1 MSRITDLFAAYRFI
15 KVLVTDYKKMDGYKL
30 GIFDDQGRRIVNPQT
45 GKPDKLKTSKEKN
58 AYTVFHKLVFNIR
71 RILKKIPII
80 GTTLGSYAT
89 ALYLLKDTFK
99 ESADLENV
107 FLDYLYEN
115 HNIKSD
121 LVESNEIQTL
131 SKGTYKLKNDVMY
144 KTEQNDYEYIQNES
158 LVYNIENQEPIDVVM
173 GIEIFEV
180 FDSEDNR
187 IFVSLKDL
195 EKVSEEIANVT
206 GTAVAG
212 TGGDSSVV
220 VVRKKRKTDYEQ
232 REKELEVFRRIG
244 RG

>member
-1 MSRITDLFAAYRFI
+1 MNRVTDLFASYRFI
-15 KVLVTDYKKMDGYKL
+15 KLLVTDFKKLPGYKL
-30 GIFDDQGRRIVNPQT
+30 GIFDENGNRKVNPET
-45 GKPDKLKTSKEKN
+45 GKPDKLESSKEKN

-71 RILKKIPII
+71 RILKKIPLI

-107 FLDYLYEN
+107 FLDYLHEN
-115 HNIKSD
+115 HNIKSN
-121 LVESNEIQTL
+121 LIESNEIQNL

-158 LVYNIENQEPIDVVM
+158 LVYNIQNQEPIDVVM

-206 GTAVAG
+206 GTGVAG
-212 TGGDSSVV
+212 TGDDSSVV
-220 VVRKKRKTDYEQ
+220 VVRDKKKRK
-232 REKELEVFRRIG
+232 KEMEVFKRNG
-244 RG
+244 TV

>member
-1 MSRITDLFAAYRFI
+1 MNRVTDLFASYRFI
-15 KVLVTDYKKMDGYKL
+15 KLLVTDFKKLPGYKL
-30 GIFDDQGRRIVNPQT
+30 GIFDENGNRKVNPET
-45 GKPDKLKTSKEKN
+45 GKPDKLESSKEKN

-71 RILKKIPII
+71 RILKKIPLI

-107 FLDYLYEN
+107 FLDYLHEN
-115 HNIKSD
+115 HNIKSN
-121 LVESNEIQTL
+121 LIESNEIQNL

-158 LVYNIENQEPIDVVM
+158 LVYNEEVQEPIDVVM

-212 TGGDSSVV
+212 TGDDSSVV
-220 VVRKKRKTDYEQ
+220 VVRDKKKRK
-232 REKELEVFRRIG
+232 KEMEVFKRNG
-244 RG
+244 TV

>member
-1 MSRITDLFAAYRFI
+1 MNRVTDLFASYRFI
-15 KVLVTDYKKMDGYKL
+15 KLLVTDFKKLPGYKL
-30 GIFDDQGRRIVNPQT
+30 GIFDENGNRIIDPET
-45 GKPDKLKTSKEKN
+45 GKPSKLETTKEKN

-71 RILKKIPII
+71 RILKKIPLI

-107 FLDYLYEN
+107 FLDYLHEN
-115 HNIKSD
+115 HDIKSN
-121 LVESNEIQTL
+121 LFESNEIQTL

-158 LVYNIENQEPIDVVM
+158 LVYNEEVQEPIDVVM

-180 FDSEDNR
+180 FDSKNNR

-206 GTAVAG
+206 GTGVAG
-212 TGGDSSVV
+212 TGDDSSVV
-220 VVRKKRKTDYEQ
+220 VVRDKKKRK
-232 REKELEVFRRIG
+232 KELEVFRRNVTV
-244 RG
+244 

>member
-1 MSRITDLFAAYRFI
+1 MNRVTDLFASYRFI
-15 KVLVTDYKKMDGYKL
+15 KLLVTDFKKLPGYKL
-30 GIFDDQGRRIVNPQT
+30 GIFDENGNRIVNPET
-45 GKPDKLKTSKEKN
+45 GKPDKLESSKEKN

-71 RILKKIPII
+71 RILKKIPLI

-99 ESADLENV
+99 ESADLENI
-107 FLDYLYEN
+107 FLDYLHEN
-115 HNIKSD
+115 HDIKSN
-121 LVESNEIQTL
+121 LFESNEIQTL

-158 LVYNIENQEPIDVVM
+158 LVYNIKNQEPIDVVM

-212 TGGDSSVV
+212 TGDDSSVV
-220 VVRKKRKTDYEQ
+220 VVRDKKKRK
-232 REKELEVFRRIG
+232 KEMEVFKRNG
-244 RG
+244 TV

>member
-1 MSRITDLFAAYRFI
+1 MNRVTDLFASYRFI
-15 KVLVTDYKKMDGYKL
+15 KLLVTDFKKLPGYKL
-30 GIFDDQGRRIVNPQT
+30 GIFDENGNRIIDPET
-45 GKPDKLKTSKEKN
+45 GKPTKLETTKEKN

-71 RILKKIPII
+71 RILKKIPLI

-107 FLDYLYEN
+107 FLDYLHEN
-115 HNIKSD
+115 HDIKSN
-121 LVESNEIQTL
+121 LFESNEIQTL

-158 LVYNIENQEPIDVVM
+158 LVYNEEVQEPIDVVM

-180 FDSEDNR
+180 FDSKNNR

-206 GTAVAG
+206 GTGVAG
-212 TGGDSSVV
+212 TGDDSSVV
-220 VVRKKRKTDYEQ
+220 VVRNKKKRK
-232 REKELEVFRRIG
+232 KELEVFRRNVTV
-244 RG
+244 

>member
-1 MSRITDLFAAYRFI
+1 MNRVTDLFASYRFI
-15 KVLVTDYKKMDGYKL
+15 KLLVTDFKKLPGYKL
-30 GIFDDQGRRIVNPQT
+30 GIFDENGNRKVNPET
-45 GKPDKLKTSKEKN
+45 GKPDKLESSKEKN

-71 RILKKIPII
+71 RILKKIPLI

-107 FLDYLYEN
+107 FLDYLHEN
-115 HNIKSD
+115 HNIKSN
-121 LVESNEIQTL
+121 LIESNEIQTL

-180 FDSEDNR
+180 FDSEDNP

-206 GTAVAG
+206 GTSVAG
-212 TGGDSSVV
+212 TGDDSSVV
-220 VVRKKRKTDYEQ
+220 VVRDKKKRK
-232 REKELEVFRRIG
+232 KELEVFKRNG
-244 RG
+244 TV

>member
-1 MSRITDLFAAYRFI
+1 MNRVTDLFASYRFI
-15 KVLVTDYKKMDGYKL
+15 KLLVTDFKKLPGYKL
-30 GIFDDQGRRIVNPQT
+30 GIFDENGNRIVNPET
-45 GKPDKLKTSKEKN
+45 GKPDKLESSKEKN

-71 RILKKIPII
+71 RILKNIPLI

-99 ESADLENV
+99 ESADLENI
-107 FLDYLYEN
+107 FLDYLHEN
-115 HNIKSD
+115 HDIKSN
-121 LVESNEIQTL
+121 LFESNEIQTL

-212 TGGDSSVV
+212 TGDDSSVV
-220 VVRKKRKTDYEQ
+220 VVRDKKKRK
-232 REKELEVFRRIG
+232 KEMEVFKRNG
-244 RG
+244 TV

>member
-1 MSRITDLFAAYRFI
+1 MNRVTDLFASYRFI
-15 KVLVTDYKKMDGYKL
+15 KLLVTDFKKLPGYKL
-30 GIFDDQGRRIVNPQT
+30 GIFDENGNRIIDPET
-45 GKPDKLKTSKEKN
+45 GKPTKLETTKEKN
-58 AYTVFHKLVFNIR
+58 AYTVFHKLVFNIK
-71 RILKKIPII
+71 RILRKIPLI

-107 FLDYLYEN
+107 FLDYLHEN
-115 HNIKSD
+115 HDIKSN
-121 LVESNEIQTL
+121 LFESNEIQTL

-158 LVYNIENQEPIDVVM
+158 LVYNEEVQEPIDVVM

-180 FDSEDNR
+180 FDSKNNR

-206 GTAVAG
+206 GTGVAG
-212 TGGDSSVV
+212 TGDDSSVV
-220 VVRKKRKTDYEQ
+220 VVRDKKKRK
-232 REKELEVFRRIG
+232 KELEVFRRNVTV
-244 RG
+244 

>member
-1 MSRITDLFAAYRFI
+1 MNRVTDLFASYRFI
-15 KVLVTDYKKMDGYKL
+15 KLLVTDFKKLPGYKL
-30 GIFDDQGRRIVNPQT
+30 GIFDENGNRKVNPET
-45 GKPDKLKTSKEKN
+45 GKPDKLESSKEKN

-71 RILKKIPII
+71 RILKKIPLI

-180 FDSEDNR
+180 FDSEDNP

-206 GTAVAG
+206 GTSVAG
-212 TGGDSSVV
+212 TGDDSSVV
-220 VVRKKRKTDYEQ
+220 VVRDKKKRK
-232 REKELEVFRRIG
+232 KELEVFKRNG
-244 RG
+244 TV